1 MSIANSLKD
10 LGLVLPPVPKSLSSY
25 VPAIRTGNLIFTS
38 GQIPLVDGVLI
49 SPGKVGDMISPEKAG
64 ESAILCC
71 LNALAAISSLVSL
84 EEIQKVVKL
93 GVYVASVPEFTD
105 QHLVAS
111 HPSDLLLKIFGDKG
125 KHARF
130 AIGVPSLPINACV
143 ELELLVE
150 V

>member
-25 VPAIRTGNLIFTS
+25 VPAMRTGNLIFTS
-38 GQIPLVDGVLI
+38 GQIPIVDGVLI
-49 SPGKVGDMISPEKAG
+49 SPGKVGDMMSLEKAS

-111 HPSDLLLKIFGDKG
+111 HASDLLLKIFGDKG
-125 KHARF
+125 EHARF
-130 AIGVPSLPINACV
+130 AI
-143 ELELLVE
+143 
-150 V
+150 

>member
-1 MSIANSLKD
+1 
-10 LGLVLPPVPKSLSSY
+10 
-25 VPAIRTGNLIFTS
+25 
-38 GQIPLVDGVLI
+38 
-49 SPGKVGDMISPEKAG
+49 MISLEKAG

-111 HPSDLLLKIFGDKG
+111 HASDLLLKIFGDKG

-130 AIGVPSLPINACV
+130 AIGVPCLPINACV

>member
-1 MSIANSLKD
+1 MLTIRRNTQYGD
-10 LGLVLPPVPKSLSSY
+10 LSRSTY
-25 VPAIRTGNLIFTS
+25 VPAMRTDNLIFTS
-38 GQIPLVDGVLI
+38 GQIPIVDGVLI
-49 SPGKVGDMISPEKAG
+49 SPGKVGDMISLEKAS

-111 HPSDLLLKIFGDKG
+111 HASDLLLKIFGDKG

-130 AIGVPSLPINACV
+130 AIGVPCLPINACV